1 MKASKKILGIDAI
14 NIRNGGGV
22 THLVELLKNAEN
34 YLDSFENVI
43 VWSKQSTLD
52 SIADKSW
59 IKKINHQSFERNL
72 IVRVFWQRFFLKKEL
87 KKNKVDIVF
96 LPGSG
101 FINKSLDFVT
111 MCRNV
116 LPFDEKELQ
125 KYKYSTNFIKFKLLK
140 HIQISTFNNS
150 TGLIYLNDFA
160 KNFVGEHLKK
170 NINSKIIPH
179 GCNQSFYIKRK
190 EMKFNEKV
198 YIYVSRL
205 EPYKNH
211 LNLLKAINKIK
222 LSNFKLVLVGPLGHK
237 AYKIMKLIDSNS
249 YLSQNVEYVGEVN
262 QKELVKLY
270 DKSNIGVFLSSCENL
285 PNILIEKM
293 AAGLPVL
300 CSNNRP
306 MTDILPKNNFFVN
319 ETNVDEI
326 SKKLQE
332 IHTSNKLDE
341 IGKINSIQAEHYSW
355 NECAKKTFSFLNQS
369 LKALQ

>member
-1 MKASKKILGIDAI
+1 MMSSKKILGIDAI

-22 THLVELLKNAEN
+22 THLVELLDNAEQ
-34 YLDSFENVI
+34 YLDNFEGVI
-43 VWSKQSTLD
+43 IWSKQSTLD
-52 SIADKSW
+52 LVADKSW
-59 IKKINHQSFERNL
+59 IKKINYPSFERNL
-72 IVRVFWQRFFLKKEL
+72 LVRVFWQRFFLKNEL

-125 KYKYSTNFIKFKLLK
+125 KYKYSIDFVKFKLLK
-140 HIQISTFNNS
+140 LIQISTFNKS
-150 TGLIYLNDFA
+150 MGLIYLNDFA
-160 KNFVGEHLKK
+160 KTFVGK
-170 NINSKIIPH
+170 NLNKSINSKIIPH
-179 GCNQSFYIKRK
+179 GCNKSFYIKRDK
-190 EMKFNEKV
+190 VISNEKV

-211 LNLLKAINKIK
+211 LNLLKAIKNIK

-237 AYKIMKLIDSNS
+237 SKMIMQFIDSNE
-249 YLSQNVEYVGEVN
+249 YLSTNVEYVGEKT
-262 QKELVKLY
+262 QKELISLY
-270 DKSNIGVFLSSCENL
+270 NTSDVGVFLSSCENL

-293 AAGLPVL
+293 AAGLPIL
-300 CSNNRP
+300 CSKNRP

-326 SKKLQE
+326 STKLQE
-332 IHTSNKLDE
+332 IHTSNLLNE
-341 IGKINSIQAEHYSW
+341 IGKKNSIQAQDYSW